1 MKIDSAMPVD
11 PTSPYAERRLE
22 RRARSKERA
31 KSRERIRNR
40 QEAAYGKTN
49 LVSMK
54 EPICELHR
62 EGGSRYDWEFAFN
75 VLAST
80 VHFSILKL
88 RKTSLFSLNSRNS
101 LLSGTVVDSNRVVS
115 LFYM

>member
-40 QEAAYGKTN
+40 QEAAYGKTK
-49 LVSMK
+49 LVSIK
-54 EPICELHR
+54 KRICELNWVG
-62 EGGSRYDWEFAFN
+62 GGSRYD
-75 VLAST
+75 
-80 VHFSILKL
+80 
-88 RKTSLFSLNSRNS
+88 R
-101 LLSGTVVDSNRVVS
+101 
-115 LFYM
+115 